1 MRQRLVTVE
10 RLESIARNAILGGY
24 GQLVPWRDGSDAV
37 HRVVRLTLNMDCD
50 DPYGFELHARW
61 SAFKGRKVDPFTIV
75 GFARCRKCRPCKVRR
90 RMFWAARAHTEY
102 NRAVATMM
110 VTFTTTLDQD
120 FAWDQV
126 LRSRYAHKW
135 VDFDKD
141 LSEPEKFTARASI
154 FGEEITKY
162 IKRLRKGDSDH
173 PKPALRYLLIAEAH
187 DSDATSVEKRG
198 RPHFHMLLHQQLGGA
213 LVLGD
218 PLAALAAGQ
227 DGEWERRYEKNR
239 FGEWKPFVFARD
251 EAFVRTQ
258 WELGFT
264 KVKLCFDAN
273 SAVYLCK
280 YLSKSLEVRVRASQ
294 RYGLEEDIKH
304 NGTDVTGSERSQN
317 RSVSLDP
324 RARRGRRSE
333 RSEW

>member
-187 DSDATSVEKRG
+187 DSDATSVEKKG
-198 RPHFHMLLHQQLGGA
+198 TP
-213 LVLGD
+213 
-218 PLAALAAGQ
+218 
-227 DGEWERRYEKNR
+227 
-239 FGEWKPFVFARD
+239 
-251 EAFVRTQ
+251 AF
-258 WELGFT
+258 FT
-264 KVKLCFDAN
+264 CCCIN
-273 SAVYLCK
+273 NW
-280 YLSKSLEVRVRASQ
+280 EVRLCLGTHLPLWPQARTASG
-294 RYGLEEDIKH
+294 RGD
-304 NGTDVTGSERSQN
+304 TRRTGSVNGSHSYSPAMKHLSGPN
-317 RSVSLDP
+317 GSLDL
-324 RARRGRRSE
+324 RK
-333 RSEW
+333 